1 MYCVKCGV
9 RLQDGIKECPLCHT
23 PVWDP
28 GLPPAEPRYP
38 EGALPKVTRE
48 SRMPLAL
55 VLTVLSVLAVAAV
68 STVCFKLY
76 GSLRWGGYV
85 VFGVALGYAIIVL
98 PLWFDRYSPLVA
110 IPVDHACTALFV
122 LYACRASGGHWF
134 LSFAFPL
141 IGISLMLVL
150 GLYVLL
156 RYIRHGRHVIFGG
169 FIIALGGATMLVEF
183 FEHITFG
190 HPMFRWSLY
199 SAGTCLLLGVFLL
212 LIGLIRPLREAMER
226 RFFL

>member
-9 RLQDGIKECPLCHT
+9 RLQDGVKECPLCAT

-38 EGALPKVTRE
+38 EGALPEVTRE
-48 SRMPLAL
+48 SRIPLAL
-55 VLTVLSVLAVAAV
+55 VLTVLSVLAAAAV
-68 STVCFKLY
+68 SAVCFQLY
-76 GSLRWGGYV
+76 HALRWGGYV
-85 VFGVALGYAIIVL
+85 VFGVALGYVVIVL
-98 PLWFDRYSPLVA
+98 PLWFDRLSPFIAL
-110 IPVDHACTALFV
+110 PVDHACAALFV
-122 LYACRASGGHWF
+122 LYVCLYTGGRWF

-141 IGISLMLVL
+141 ICISLALSL
-150 GLYVLL
+150 GLYALL
-156 RYIRHGRHVIFGG
+156 RCIRHGRHVIFGG
-169 FIIALGGATMLVEF
+169 FIIALGGATVLVEF

-199 SAGTCLLLGVFLL
+199 SAGCCLLLGLFLL